1 MQKTKTKAKLSNY
14 LLKTLSLFVIVFCY
28 TVANAATL
36 SLSPSTGS
44 YNVGDNISMRLYVN
58 SASQS
63 INAISTALVFSNDTL
78 ALSSISK
85 SGSIINYWAVDP
97 KFVNSAGQAN
107 LDGVAISG
115 FSGQS
120 GTIVTLNFRAIA
132 EGSAYVRFSNASV
145 LANDGE
151 GTNVLTGS
159 GSASFSINKSQ
170 KINNTEQGIISN
182 IIKKPETQ
190 IATTQNIIKVDEI
203 RSIRNASGRTSFLI
217 IAPRPIK
224 DKTYNIQID
233 AEENF
238 SYVDDGYGIYQT
250 DILSSGNHTIRVSAI
265 DTRGAQM
272 TGINEFTILPEG
284 TSPIEFAVKNG
295 LSQEFT
301 KSPDAF
307 TTKILIGL
315 AALIVILII
324 GFIRIRLAKKAL
336 NKNIKEVKKTVSKAF
351 NILEEDEDEE
361 NKLIRKLKNRKM
373 LTEDD
378 EANINQFSKD
388 LSEAEK
394 IINERLNELS
404 DD

>member
-1 MQKTKTKAKLSNY
+1 MQKTKTKLIKY
-14 LLKTLSLFVIVFCY
+14 LLKTASLFIIVLCY
-28 TVANAATL
+28 SIANSATL

-44 YNVGDNISMRLYVN
+44 YNVGDSISMRVYVN
-58 SASQS
+58 SASES
-63 INAISTALVFSNDTL
+63 INAVSTALVFSNDTL

-97 KFVNSAGQAN
+97 KFVNSAGQAS

-145 LANDGE
+145 LANDGQ
-151 GTNVLTGS
+151 GTDVLTGS
-159 GSASFSINKSQ
+159 NSASFSINKSQ
-170 KINNTEQGIISN
+170 KIDNIEQGIIGN
-182 IIKKPETQ
+182 IIKKPETK
-190 IATTQNIIKVDEI
+190 IVTNQNTIKVDEI

-238 SYVDDGYGIYQT
+238 SYIDDGYGIYQT

-295 LSQEFT
+295 LSQEFA

-336 NKNIKEVKKTVSKAF
+336 NKNIKEIKKTVSKAF

-361 NKLIRKLKNRKM
+361 NKLIRKLKNRKV
-373 LTEDD
+373 LTDDD
-378 EANINQFSKD
+378 EASINQFSKD